1 MDIQNMVAEMVE
13 KEIENGAKLRMLNT
27 SFGAV
32 SAYIAFEK
40 DGKLYAYGIKEYVD
54 NELNDVAAIVKTESD
69 FTVWNGRID
78 SNLFRKI
85 EAVRKFY
92 KHGREW
98 YVDTKEEAIELAR
111 KHLDRRAARR
121 TKKARMYKA
130 PKSFVDK
137 FVRSHKGWKSVNH
150 NDIMFGVEAC
160 VGKKMYRIVNKKN
173 LKNYTVEF

>member
-1 MDIQNMVAEMVE
+1 MDIQNMIAGMVE
-13 KEIENGAKLRMLNT
+13 KEIENGAKLRMMNT

-69 FTVWNGRID
+69 FTVWNGHID
-78 SNLFRKI
+78 TNLFRKI
-85 EAVRKFY
+85 EMVRKFY
-92 KHGREW
+92 KYGREW

-121 TKKARMYKA
+121 TKKARFYKA

-137 FVRSHKGWKSVNH
+137 FVRSHKGWKSVNYK
-150 NDIMFGVEAC
+150 DILFGVNALYGNKE
-160 VGKKMYRIVNKKN
+160 YYIVNKSNAKT
-173 LKNYTVEF
+173 YTVEF